1 MEIIFFNVDHI
12 TSVYW
17 PSNLILYLVCDFLA
31 VNTILIWK
39 RFQPHKHYITVFIF
53 FMFRCVWLLYFYF
66 EILSFSCNRIC
77 ILILLVYCITI
88 YHYEIY
94 YHDQSYWQK
103 AMVVIQ
109 FWMLDI
115 VFSTTYFCVTALL
128 IPVCI
133 WWMVKKSLKITDL
146 KVVRLCSII
155 QCNIVFM
162 LSILNVVFCFS
173 VQ

>member
-53 FMFRCVWLLYFYF
+53 CMFRCVWLLYFYF
-66 EILSFSCNRIC
+66 EILSFSCNRMC

-88 YHYEIY
+88 YHSEIY
-94 YHDQSYWQK
+94 HHDQWLTK
-103 AMVVIQ
+103 GNGCHTV
-109 FWMLDI
+109 
-115 VFSTTYFCVTALL
+115 
-128 IPVCI
+128 
-133 WWMVKKSLKITDL
+133 
-146 KVVRLCSII
+146 
-155 QCNIVFM
+155 
-162 LSILNVVFCFS
+162 LNVGYCFQYNILLCHCLINS
-173 VQ
+173 CLHMVNGKKKFENNWSKGCQVV